1 MSRTVLALG
10 LGLILAAPVSA
21 ADDEQK
27 AAREI
32 LDKAIKAMGGAE
44 PVAKMKSLTW
54 KAKAK
59 VSINEVEVT
68 TTEDWSAKNL
78 DKYRIDVS
86 LTINNTNNITG
97 ALIINGDKGWSKAN
111 DKINDLPKGLATGF
125 QNIFRS
131 GRLMH
136 LLPQAKEKPYTL
148 SPLGELK
155 VGEKETLGVRI
166 GQKDRPDVSIYFDK
180 KTGLPLKAE
189 VRVVE
194 TDGAAELAYEV
205 FFNEYKDFD
214 GLKHPSRIVVHR
226 DGKQVVETEVSDV
239 KAQDLDDGVFDK
251 P

>member
-10 LGLILAAPVSA
+10 LGLILAVPAFA

-44 PVAKMKSLTW
+44 PVGKMKSLTW

-59 VSINEVEVT
+59 ISINEAEVT
-68 TTEDWSAKNL
+68 TDEDWSAKNL
-78 DKYRIDVS
+78 DRYRIDVN
-86 LTINNTNNITG
+86 LTIGGNNVTG
-97 ALIINGDKGWSKAN
+97 SLVINGDKGWSKAN
-111 DKINDLPKGLATGF
+111 DKTNELPKGLATGF
-125 QNIFRS
+125 QNIFRA
-131 GRLMH
+131 GRLIH

-155 VGEKETLGVRI
+155 VGDKETLGVRI
-166 GQKDRPDVSIYFDK
+166 SEKDRPDVSIYFDK

-194 TDGAAELAYEV
+194 MDGAAELAYEV
-205 FFNEYKDFD
+205 FFNDYKDFD
-214 GLKHPSRIVVHR
+214 GLKHASKLVVHR
-226 DGKQVVETEVSDV
+226 DGKQVAETEVSDV
-239 KAQDLDDGVFDK
+239 KAQDLDDGLFDK

>member
-1 MSRTVLALG
+1 MSRTVLVLG
-10 LGLILAAPVSA
+10 LGLILTVPVTA

-44 PVAKMKSLTW
+44 PVARMKSLTW

-59 VSINEVEVT
+59 ISINEAEVT

-78 DKYRIDVS
+78 DRYRVDVN
-86 LTINNTNNITG
+86 LTIGGNNVIGT
-97 ALIINGDKGWSKAN
+97 LVINGDKGWGKAN
-111 DKINDLPKGLATGF
+111 DKTNELEKGLATGF

-131 GRLMH
+131 GRLIH
-136 LLPQAKEKPYTL
+136 LLPQAREKPYGL

-155 VGEKETLGVRI
+155 VGDKEALGVRI
-166 GQKDRPDVSIYFDK
+166 SQKDRPDVSLYFDK

-194 TDGAAELAYEV
+194 MEGAAELAYEV
-205 FFNEYKDFD
+205 FFNDYKDFD
-214 GLKHPSRIVVHR
+214 GLKHPSKITVHR
-226 DGKQVVETEVSDV
+226 DGKQAVETEISDV
-239 KAQDLDDGVFDK
+239 KPQDLDEGLFDK